1 MKVESYSS
9 SSFLFL
15 FIYLLFFFLVVV
27 YYFTVIFKLFSL
39 SQPQNMV
46 LGFGAML
53 GIQTWSGSVPSV
65 WFGSRDGV
73 FLPLPFLSRLFPF
86 LSLSLLPFSG
96 KSFILWYQF
105 HPQWYYGP
113 SSMVSMVLLLRLTGR
128 VDRTISPKLA
138 HSSSS
143 FTKTAFLSFLAL
155 DGLDGFSLAC
165 TSSPSSSPH
174 RDLHR

>member
-1 MKVESYSS
+1 M
-9 SSFLFL
+9 
-15 FIYLLFFFLVVV
+15 V
-27 YYFTVIFKLFSL
+27 YYFRVFFKLFSP
-39 SQPQNMV
+39 SSPQNTV

-86 LSLSLLPFSG
+86 LSLSLLPLGG

-105 HPQWYYGP
+105 HPQWYLGP
-113 SSMVSMVLLLRLTGR
+113 SWTVSMVLLLRLTGR

-155 DGLDGFSLAC
+155 DGLDGFFPAC
-165 TSSPSSSPH
+165 TSSPSFPSH